1 MNSGVATLSLNLAQK
16 PSREAYEQWS
26 LETRLSQIRYMNFF
40 TALLYPL
47 YAYSE
52 SLIELPYADLR
63 LGIHGLVIP
72 VFLLLI
78 YRLSYNSAYYQL
90 MRWLLIAAPVAAV
103 WVNLYLN
110 AGTPVF
116 ANFAPEI
123 YLNIIWTF
131 TMSGLTFRYAMLAVA
146 LSLSGILVSV
156 NQYWTNDPT
165 LYLHFLWLASSL
177 VFGVVSAIVLE
188 RMMQS
193 IYKQHLQ
200 LEHSASVDALTGL
213 WNRDKLLS
221 LFEQEDISH
230 NPQDYSVLM
239 IDIDHFKSVNDQYGH
254 IVGDKVLT
262 QFADLIKLHVGLNG
276 HVGRFGGEEF
286 CVLLPHSNQLQAF
299 RIAERL
305 LANIRIYDFAMAGR
319 KTASIG
325 ICQYRNDENFEA
337 FVSRADQALYK
348 AKLNG
353 RDQVQC

>member
-1 MNSGVATLSLNLAQK
+1 MNSAIATLSVNLAQK

-26 LETRLSQIRYMNFF
+26 LETRLYQIRYMNFF
-40 TALLYPL
+40 TALLYAL
-47 YAYSE
+47 YAYLE

-63 LGIHGLVIP
+63 VGIHGLVIP
-72 VFLLLI
+72 FFLLLI
-78 YRLSYNSAYYQL
+78 YRLSYYPAYHQQ
-90 MRWLLIAAPVAAV
+90 MRWLLIIAPVSAV
-103 WVNLYLN
+103 WLNLYLN
-110 AGTPVF
+110 VGTPMF

-146 LSLSGILVSV
+146 LSLSGILFTV
-156 NQYWTNDPT
+156 NQNWTNDPI
-165 LYLHFLWLASSL
+165 LYLHFLWLISSL
-177 VFGVVSAIVLE
+177 VFGMVSAMVLE
-188 RMMQS
+188 RMMRS
-193 IYKQHLQ
+193 IYKQHLK

-221 LFEQEDISH
+221 LFEQEDIAH
-230 NPQDYSVLM
+230 CPKDYSVLM
-239 IDIDHFKSVNDQYGH
+239 IDIDHFKSVNDQHGH

-286 CVLLPHSNQLQAF
+286 CVLLPNSNQLQAF

-305 LANIRIYDFAMAGR
+305 LSNIRIYDFTQVGR

-325 ICQYRNDENFEA
+325 VCQYRSNESFEA
-337 FVSRADQALYK
+337 FVSRADKALYK

-353 RDQVQC
+353 RNQVQC